1 MAKDTE
7 KLIRQLSLISYLM
20 AERRP
25 VTALEIRRDVEGYS
39 GMNEDAFARRF
50 YADRSE
56 LESLRI
62 QLTVER
68 PTDGAAEQ
76 ENYSLRPENFHLPA
90 IAFSDKELAA
100 LQTALSLLDGEFAYA
115 EPLRLALQQITWG
128 RPSPL
133 RAPEQQSVAL
143 GITASAGGQEFS
155 ARLAK
160 VETAIFRNK
169 TITFDYY
176 TMERDEVS
184 SRRVDPYHLLFQGG
198 QFYLLG
204 YAHERE
210 AVRVFR
216 LTRIRGKVS
225 YATKAE
231 HDFRRPAS
239 FDPRSYANC
248 ADWQLGEERGVAEVL
263 ISERIA
269 WQIER
274 HFGRYGEIREPEPEV
289 LAGGEA
295 AEGDRVFQTGYSNV
309 RGLISWVLGLG
320 AHARLLGPDELTE
333 ELGRRLEL
341 LQERHSEELSDGEAP
356 AGAGA
361 GEHAAA
367 GAAQV
372 GVSTRTA
379 AHAGVGAAGSGSRTR
394 GGSGAVRG
402 SDGFAARGAG
412 DTAIRPERFAR
423 LVTLASILIQAGRAG
438 GPGPGGLGRVKIAEV
453 CERLQL
459 SEEELREDVNVLN
472 VVNFGGGS
480 YVLYAEIKEQEGEIE
495 VDPEPYSDNFDRP
508 ARLLPVEAK
517 ALVAAID
524 LIGEHL
530 PEGSLTSAREKI
542 VAALGEDPMEQGLQ
556 VAHAAGDD
564 SDVARVVS
572 TAIVKRRII
581 ELEYYKENEDQI
593 VQRRVEPYALTNGR
607 EGWYVASFDPERG
620 AMRHFRLD
628 RIKSVDVTEDTFEP
642 RPEVDP
648 AAEVDGWLRTGEVET
663 SRAARVLVSPDRAR
677 WAREAR
683 RVVEERRDGSVVV
696 ELSFAGVDWLVREIL
711 KEAGD
716 AAVLAPADAREAV
729 RVAVAKLR
737 EAHAVPAGV

>member
-68 PTDGAAEQ
+68 PADGAAEQ

-143 GITASAGGQEFS
+143 GITASAGGHELS

-169 TITFDYY
+169 TIVFDYY
-176 TMERDEVS
+176 TMERDEVG

-204 YAHERE
+204 YAHERK
-210 AVRVFR
+210 AIRVFR
-216 LTRIRGKVS
+216 LSRIRGKVS

-231 HDFRRPAS
+231 HDFRRPAD
-239 FDPRSYANC
+239 FDPRSYANR
-248 ADWQLGEERGVAEVL
+248 ADWQLGEERGVAEIL

-274 HFGRYGEIREPEPEV
+274 HFGRYGEIRDVDPDV
-289 LAGGEA
+289 VGGE
-295 AEGDRVFQTGYSNV
+295 EVSDGDKLFLTSYSNP
-309 RGLISWVLGLG
+309 RGLVSWVLGLG
-320 AHARLLGPDELTE
+320 AHARLLGPEELTE
-333 ELGRRLEL
+333 ELGHRVESL
-341 LQERHSEELSDGEAP
+341 ERHHGEELPDAAEAKG
-356 AGAGA
+356 AGRKTRAARASTPTRTSRRASAGA
-361 GEHAAA
+361 GE
-367 GAAQV
+367 GD
-372 GVSTRTA
+372 
-379 AHAGVGAAGSGSRTR
+379 GS
-394 GGSGAVRG
+394 
-402 SDGFAARGAG
+402 AARG

-438 GPGPGGLGRVKIAEV
+438 GAQAGGLGRVKIAEV

-459 SEEELREDVNVLN
+459 SDEELREDLNVLN

-480 YVLYAEIKEQEGEIE
+480 YVLYAEIKEEEGEIE

-524 LIGEHL
+524 LIGEHI

-556 VAHAAGDD
+556 VAHAGGDD
-564 SDVARVVS
+564 SAVARVVS
-572 TAIVKRRII
+572 SAIVERQII

-593 VQRRVEPYALTNGR
+593 VKRRVEPYALTNGR
-607 EGWYVASFDPERG
+607 EGWYVASFDPERD

-628 RIKSVDVTEDTFEP
+628 RIKSVNVTEECFEP

-663 SRAARVLVSPDRAR
+663 SRAARVLVFPERAR

-683 RVVEERRDGSVVV
+683 RVVEERDDGSVVV
-696 ELSFAGVDWLVREIL
+696 ELSFAGTDWLVREIL

-716 AAVLAPADAREAV
+716 AAVLEPQDAREAV
-729 RVAVAKLR
+729 RAAVAKLR
-737 EAHAVPAGV
+737 EAHAVPLSV